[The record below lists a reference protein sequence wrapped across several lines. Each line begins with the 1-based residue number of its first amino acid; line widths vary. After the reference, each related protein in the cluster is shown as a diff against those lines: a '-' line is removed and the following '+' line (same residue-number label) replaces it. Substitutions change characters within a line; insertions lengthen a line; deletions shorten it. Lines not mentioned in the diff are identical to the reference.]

1 MIRELEQKE
10 FREMDAWSYSRLSLF
25 AKDRMLYKKKYVD
38 KEHVSIPKTRAM
50 IMGSLVDLIISNPD
64 KVEEQYI
71 IKSYKIPKPQ
81 MQSYCE
87 NLLEATLNPGLLYE
101 ETAEEYAYNK
111 VGFGRK
117 SDTLIVIR
125 ERFEKEA
132 REYFDVLLESQ
143 EKDII
148 TPQEYQKAQY
158 VLQCLKDNPMTA
170 SILLHDKQKMYYSEY
185 LGGCKF
191 CPDFVST
198 GDRTLVTDLKMVT
211 NNLMDF
217 QNNIKMFN
225 YDIQAA
231 LFGTGIGIEED
242 HYNTNT
248 MDYFQFLVV
257 NASYPE
263 YPMLWKVS
271 KEDFVVAKQR
281 VEALANEAK
290 VREETNNWYYPL
302 EGSIVETKLYEQHN
316 K

>member
-50 IMGSLVDLIISNPD
+50 IMGNLMDTLVSAPESFEDLFIMRPFT
-64 KVEEQYI
+64 
-71 IKSYKIPKPQ
+71 IPKPQ
-81 MQSYCE
+81 MKNYVE
-87 NLLEATLNPGLLYE
+87 YLVEAYTNPSVLGE
-101 ETAEEYAYNK
+101 ETAEEYAY
-111 VGFGRK
+111 RK
-117 SDTLIVIR
+117 EGIKGATLSKIK
-125 ERFEKEA
+125 ERFETEG
-132 REYFDVLLESQ
+132 REYYEIMLESL
-143 EKDII
+143 EKDIV

-271 KEDFVVAKQR
+271 KEDFVAAKQR
-281 VEALANEAK
+281 VEALANEAR